1 MMRTWTARA
10 GRAAIVLALLG
21 LVTMSLPMLLTGN
34 PALSVLGP
42 DATPERI
49 EAFLAELNLDDPPP
63 ARLADWIAAAAR
75 GDLGTSLVTG
85 RPVADEIAR
94 RLPVTLELLIGG
106 QAVALAIA
114 VPVAMASAWK
124 AGGRIDR
131 IGTLM
136 SFLLLATPPFIIA
149 LGLIAVFAVTLGALP
164 ATGWRDAWID
174 PAGHVR
180 HLALPV
186 LATGLAEAAVLVRL
200 LRAGLIET
208 LDQPYILA
216 ARSRGMSAPVLL
228 ATRALRPSSFSAL
241 TVVGMTLGL
250 AFGGS
255 VLIESVF
262 AIPGMGQLAMGA
274 IETRDFPV
282 IEAVIIF
289 SGAAVVVASIAVDLI
304 YSLVDPRTRNA
315 SR

>member
-1 MMRTWTARA
+1 MRSWTMRA
-10 GRAAIVLALLG
+10 GRAAIVLSLLG

-34 PALSVLGP
+34 PALVVLGP

-49 EAFLAELNLDDPPP
+49 EAFLAELNLHDPPP
-63 ARLADWIAAAAR
+63 ARLADWLAAAVQ

-94 RLPVTLELLIGG
+94 RLPVTLELLVAS
-106 QAVALAIA
+106 QVVALAIA
-114 VPVAMASAWK
+114 VPLAMASAWRP
-124 AGGRIDR
+124 GGRIDR
-131 IGTLM
+131 FGTLM
-136 SFLLLATPPFIIA
+136 SFLLIATPPFIIA
-149 LGLIAVFAVTLGALP
+149 LGLIALFAVTLGALP
-164 ATGWRDAWID
+164 ATGWRDLWID
-174 PAGHVR
+174 PAGHAR
-180 HLALPV
+180 HLVLPV
-186 LATGLAEAAVLVRL
+186 LATGIAESAVLVRL

-216 ARSRGMSAPVLL
+216 AQSRGMSTPVLL
-228 ATRALRPSSFSAL
+228 VTRALRPSSFSTL
-241 TVVGMTLGL
+241 TIVGMTLGL

-289 SGAAVVVASIAVDLI
+289 SGLAVVVASIAVDLI
-304 YSLVDPRTRNA
+304 YSLVDPRTRYA

>member
-1 MMRTWTARA
+1 MMRTWTVRA

-63 ARLADWIAAAAR
+63 ARLADWLAAAAQ

-106 QAVALAIA
+106 QIVALAIA
-114 VPVAMASAWK
+114 VPLAMASAWK
-124 AGGRIDR
+124 PGGRVDR
-131 IGTLM
+131 AGTLA
-136 SFLLLATPPFIIA
+136 SFLLIATPPFIIA
-149 LGLIAVFAVTLGALP
+149 LGLIAVFAVALGALP

-174 PAGHVR
+174 PAGHLR

-241 TVVGMTLGL
+241 TIVGMTVGL